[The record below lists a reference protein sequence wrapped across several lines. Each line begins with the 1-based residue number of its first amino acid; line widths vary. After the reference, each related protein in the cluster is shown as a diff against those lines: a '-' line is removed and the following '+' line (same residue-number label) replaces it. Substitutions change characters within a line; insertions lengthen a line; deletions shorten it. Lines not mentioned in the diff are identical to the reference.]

1 MNRARYFIP
10 TQWAYEKNEALQRSK
25 SREGKREH
33 GSLIGIKLR
42 SQAWGKETVK
52 KFPHMF
58 SLSKLQRL
66 RKRQDIEIFE

>member
-25 SREGKREH
+25 SREGKGEH

-66 RKRQDIEIFE
+66 RKRKDIEVFE

>member
-10 TQWAYEKNEALQRSK
+10 TQWAYEKNEALQGSK
-25 SREGKREH
+25 SREGKRKQ

-42 SQAWGKETVK
+42 NQAWGKETVE

-58 SLSKLQRL
+58 SLSKFQRL
-66 RKRQDIEIFE
+66 GKRQDIEIFE